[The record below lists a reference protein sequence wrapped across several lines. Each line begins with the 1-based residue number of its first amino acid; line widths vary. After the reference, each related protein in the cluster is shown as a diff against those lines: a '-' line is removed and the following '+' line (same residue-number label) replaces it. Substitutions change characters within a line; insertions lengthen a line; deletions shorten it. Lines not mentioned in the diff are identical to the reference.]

1 MFQFRRFPP
10 YTYGFSARWLDMTP
24 AGLLHSD
31 THGSMPAYG
40 SPWLFAVCCVLLR
53 LPVPRHS
60 PCALCSLTMCSSWF
74 SKLVSY
80 RDLLF
85 EIVDFAFKILVF
97 KYFRI
102 SSLYLLSL
110 YSVFN
115 VHVSLTI
122 VKLWWRWTES
132 NRWPP
137 ACKAGALPAEL
148 HPHILFR
155 IKGIFSCA
163 RPYSPEVPF
172 YRALKIKQRLQEA
185 NFVTDLGC

>member
-1 MFQFRRFPP
+1 MFQFRRFPSCTYEFSTR
-10 YTYGFSARWLDMTP
+10 YTSFTCVDCSIRKSMDRCPLTAP
-24 AGLLHSD
+24 HGLSQLVASFF
-31 THGSMPAYG
+31 GSQCQGIPLA
-40 SPWLFAVCCVLLR
+40 LFVAWPCVLLG
-53 LPVPRHS
+53 S
-60 PCALCSLTMCSSWF
+60 Q
-74 SKLVSY
+74 KLVSY

-115 VHVSLTI
+115 VHLSLTI

-155 IKGIFSCA
+155 ILGIFSCA